1 MNNKDGRKKQNAKL
15 MMLLCMGTAL
25 CGCTH
30 IEGTRDKSATFQRSA
45 VLGSI
50 DSMAI
55 LPVKDDA
62 GMPGLSEKIEAA
74 LTQNLQSQFPRA
86 QIVDAQT
93 VASKFVERDLV
104 TSYGQWRS
112 GYEFTGMVDPR
123 PFEPVAQ
130 ALGTKYVL
138 VVHSP
143 HLAREK
149 IRGSDTGYNGAVADA
164 NNVWRTDLEF
174 AAELINTQSKQTT
187 WKGAAHAEHIHSPK
201 KSADLGVVIINHRN
215 PEMPEY
221 IDEMVTT
228 ATQGVAQQIGATF
241 GQ

>member
-1 MNNKDGRKKQNAKL
+1 MRSL
-15 MMLLCMGTAL
+15 VFVIIPLLF
-25 CGCTH
+25 GCAH
-30 IEGTRDKSATFQRSA
+30 IEGTRDKSQTFQQSA
-45 VLGSI
+45 VLGTIESI
-50 DSMAI
+50 AI

-62 GMPGLSEKIEAA
+62 GMLGLSEKIEAA
-74 LTQNLQSQFPRA
+74 LRQNLQSQFSRA
-86 QIVDAQT
+86 QIIDAQT

-123 PFEPVAQ
+123 PFEPIAQ

-138 VVHSP
+138 VAHSP
-143 HLAREK
+143 HLSREK

-174 AAELINTQSKQTT
+174 AAELIDARSNQTA

-228 ATQGVAQQIGATF
+228 ATQGLAQQIGSSFA
-241 GQ
+241 Q